1 MLFRDGKGHGRLRAP
16 QCYSKST
23 LHIRTSPVQMQI
35 GLHPSYG
42 QGHAQVPVLL
52 DSLHEAQSPF
62 RHGAAAGPSVHPP
75 ELLTAKPSQQAGAD
89 ASHTVCTHVTTN
101 SVAGA
106 VQGSSVGTPGEM
118 SYGDLSFPSYSC
130 RLAHLVSRQ
139 HPQPTHKMQPTSS
152 KTSGSDAGAR
162 AQAASL
168 LPPCCLSPSCGSPAG
183 KSRLSPPAPRSCT
196 SRLSPGPSPGQAG
209 DDCPHL
215 SPYLAGTLAAEA
227 GRLAEQQVRLL
238 HALPNR
244 ALAGGGAAPRRKQA
258 HVRGNH
264 CSTQSFS
271 NAGRNLVTERK
282 SEMRCFKYSCLAPR
296 IRRGLS
302 KGTALSLCL
311 LEDTRGGK
319 RCFRKQP
326 GCRAQGPKLQKERGG
341 K

>member
-130 RLAHLVSRQ
+130 WLAHLVSRQ

-183 KSRLSPPAPRSCT
+183 KSRLSPPAPCSCI
-196 SRLSPGPSPGQAG
+196 SHLSPGPSPGQAG

>member
-1 MLFRDGKGHGRLRAP
+1 MLFRDGEGHGRLRAP

-35 GLHPSYG
+35 GLHTSYG

>member
-1 MLFRDGKGHGRLRAP
+1 MLFRDGEGHGRLRAP

-106 VQGSSVGTPGEM
+106 VQGSNVGTPGEM

>member
-1 MLFRDGKGHGRLRAP
+1 MLFRDGKGHGRLRES

>member
-106 VQGSSVGTPGEM
+106 VQGSNVGTPGEM